1 MQVRFR
7 VLNPPIPQDFEAA
20 FDRDGAPDIGWKAS
34 GGVRRFPPMPV
45 LPLIDALIFVG
56 WSSLMVSFVLK
67 GISISTRYQPT
78 VFGLSAI
85 DFLSFS
91 MVCML
96 FGVALAARTWVK
108 ANEHSIQRAGRLQ
121 GPERGRA
128 ETQTSGTEAH
138 AEDNGGRRGAAAG
151 R

>member
-1 MQVRFR
+1 
-7 VLNPPIPQDFEAA
+7 
-20 FDRDGAPDIGWKAS
+20 
-34 GGVRRFPPMPV
+34 MPV

-67 GISISTRYQPT
+67 GISISTRYQPS
-78 VFGLSAI
+78 VLGLSAV
-85 DFLSFS
+85 DFLTFS

-108 ANEHSIQRAGRLQ
+108 ANEHRIQRAGRLE
-121 GPERGRA
+121 PSRELPHA
-128 ETQTSGTEAH
+128 EAQTNGAEAQ
-138 AEDNGGRRGAAAG
+138 AEDNAGRQRVAAG